1 MSDDDDDDD
10 LFGGGSDSDD
20 TNDLIQSSK
29 SAKAAAPPPKR
40 LKKAA
45 AAAAPAKK
53 KAAAAKKKKTKSND
67 DEGGLFDDS
76 DDDDDDD
83 DDSEKKSN
91 KKPAAAAAPKKATLS
106 KKERMEALAQRRAA
120 ATSSSSLSEPRA
132 PSNKKTPSNQAAAAA
147 KKNDGYDS
155 DDSIDSAQIQRTAED
170 DAFIDTTGED
180 ADAVQELYAEQRFDD
195 EEASEDGYSSKKK
208 KNKKRRYEGGG
219 GGDDDV
225 GNAEL
230 EPDNPIMAAVHRMK
244 KKKKEKRSFS
254 EMEDEAKLLL
264 GKMEQAADEDDAK
277 IAQREPATH
286 KLSLLNEVCDMLTR
300 KDMQRMLLDLDVLAI
315 CKRWIQPLPNGTLGN
330 VTVRQRLLHAVSN
343 MNGENGINANDLK
356 RSEFGKVVMV
366 LYKHK
371 AETPAM
377 KHQLKQLIEQW
388 SRPIFQKSGNMR
400 DLERVQASRGTQGL
414 AALSRQQQQQAAHLQ
429 PLSAQKKGFSS
440 SGDQEDVDLQS
451 LIALGKKGGPE
462 GGVNRVRVPFS
473 KGFAF
478 SVRPHAKASASA
490 GTVTDKRRV
499 AVGASAASSGTADTR
514 GKLAKRIL
522 EKGRAVSKNQ
532 RSANISIEGR
542 PTK

>member
-29 SAKAAAPPPKR
+29 SAKAAAPAPKR

-45 AAAAPAKK
+45 ASPAKK
-53 KAAAAKKKKTKSND
+53 KAAAAKKKQDSDDDD

-76 DDDDDDD
+76 EDDNDDDNNNN
-83 DDSEKKSN
+83 EKESH
-91 KKPAAAAAPKKATLS
+91 KKPAAPKKAALS
-106 KKERMEALAQRRAA
+106 KKERMEALAQRWAA
-120 ATSSSSLSEPRA
+120 ATSSAEPRA
-132 PSNKKTPSNQAAAAA
+132 PSHPKTSSNQASAAAAA

-219 GGDDDV
+219 GGGDDDV

-254 EMEDEAKLLL
+254 EMEDEAKLFL
-264 GKMEQAADEDDAK
+264 GKMEQAADEDDTK

-330 VTVRQRLLHAVSN
+330 VTVRQRLLHAVAN

-429 PLSAQKKGFSS
+429 PLSAQKKGFSM
-440 SGDQEDVDLQS
+440 SGDQKDVDLQS
-451 LIALGKKGGPE
+451 LIASGKKGGPE

-499 AVGASAASSGTADTR
+499 AIGASVASSGTADTR

>member
-20 TNDLIQSSK
+20 TNELIQSSK
-29 SAKAAAPPPKR
+29 TTKAAAAAPVPKR

-45 AAAAPAKK
+45 AVAPAKK
-53 KAAAAKKKKTKSND
+53 KAAAPKKKKESD
-67 DEGGLFDDS
+67 DEEGGLFDDS
-76 DDDDDDD
+76 DDDDA
-83 DDSEKKSN
+83 DSAKEAN
-91 KKPAAAAAPKKATLS
+91 KKPAAAPKKTALS

-120 ATSSSSLSEPRA
+120 ATSSSELRDASK
-132 PSNKKTPSNQAAAAA
+132 KKTTTSSSNQASAAAAA
-147 KKNDGYDS
+147 DIKKNDGYDS

-208 KNKKRRYEGGG
+208 KKNKKRRYEGGS

-254 EMEDEAKLLL
+254 EMEDEAKLFL

-277 IAQREPATH
+277 IAQREPALH

-300 KDMQRMLLDLDVLAI
+300 KDMQRMLLDLDVLVI

-330 VTVRQRLLHAVSN
+330 VTVRQRLLHAVAN

-414 AALSRQQQQQAAHLQ
+414 AALSRQQQQAQAHLQ
-429 PLSAQKKGFSS
+429 TMSAHKKGFSS
-440 SGDQEDVDLQS
+440 SGDQKDVDLQS
-451 LIALGKKGGPE
+451 LIATGKKGGPE